1 MVKNLRL
8 NIRVR
13 KSKSFLKE
21 EENGLELFLV
31 HNCVETW
38 SLATLSVHRNRG
50 ASWLLTCLALTN
62 LLFHFVFNLIAKGKL
77 IFLAKQEVRKR
88 TELSHLIESL
98 KQ

>member
-1 MVKNLRL
+1 MAKNLRS

-13 KSKSFLKE
+13 RSKSFLKKE
-21 EENGLELFLV
+21 ESGLELFLV
-31 HNCVETW
+31 NNCVEIW

-50 ASWLLTCLALTN
+50 VSWLLICLALTS

-77 IFLAKQEVRKR
+77 IFLVKREVRKR
-88 TELSHLIESL
+88 TEKSHLTESL